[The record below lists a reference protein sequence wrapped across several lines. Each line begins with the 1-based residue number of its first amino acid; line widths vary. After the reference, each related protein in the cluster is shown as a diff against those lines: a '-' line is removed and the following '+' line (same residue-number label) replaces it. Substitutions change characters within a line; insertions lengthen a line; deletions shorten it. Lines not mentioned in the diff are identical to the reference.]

1 MTTISGST
9 PIQNIPTNRPFT
21 GTQNQ
26 GKKNSN
32 KIVIEIK
39 PGENNV
45 PSGDKSKNAAQVT
58 IQTPTT
64 EFSAEISRE
73 QAVGALERRATQ
85 KTIQAATGGGG
96 GSSGNSAPLKKAL
109 LVNSGSLEDDDLANL
124 AYTRQ
129 KQNQIEIY
137 TQTTQNNQQN
147 TTPPDNSSQSQSGLQ
162 AYNDAKKAYA
172 RQTFIFST
180 IDRLGF
186 SYKA

>member
-9 PIQNIPTNRPFT
+9 PIRNIPTNRPFT
-21 GTQNQ
+21 GAQNQ
-26 GKKNSN
+26 GKADSN

-45 PSGDKSKNAAQVT
+45 SSGDKSKNTAQVT
-58 IQTPTT
+58 IQTPTN

-73 QAVGALERRATQ
+73 QAVGALERRAIQ
-85 KTIQAATGGGG
+85 KTIQAATGG
-96 GSSGNSAPLKKAL
+96 SSGNNAPLKKAL
-109 LVNSGSLEDDDLANL
+109 LVNSGILEDDDLANL
-124 AYTRQ
+124 AYARQ
-129 KQNQIEIY
+129 KQNQIDIY

-172 RQTFIFST
+172 KQTFIFGT

-186 SYKA
+186 SDKA